1 VILVE
6 IRCRVCRKLLDN
18 VVSAPAP
25 GDEVL
30 WACVVRVQICQRH
43 GEGGGHG
50 NILAWQA
57 RQRQAGKA
65 ADRRQTGDWIPW
77 ADLRPGVEKA
87 RRTGRTYVHLV

>member
-1 VILVE
+1 VTLVE
-6 IRCRVCRKLLDN
+6 IRCRVCRKLLDD

-25 GDEVL
+25 GDEDH
-30 WACVVRVQICQRH
+30 WASLVRVQICQRH

-57 RQRQAGKA
+57 RQRRAGKP
-65 ADRRQTGDWIPW
+65 ADRRQTHNWIPW

-87 RRTGRTYVHLV
+87 RRTDRT